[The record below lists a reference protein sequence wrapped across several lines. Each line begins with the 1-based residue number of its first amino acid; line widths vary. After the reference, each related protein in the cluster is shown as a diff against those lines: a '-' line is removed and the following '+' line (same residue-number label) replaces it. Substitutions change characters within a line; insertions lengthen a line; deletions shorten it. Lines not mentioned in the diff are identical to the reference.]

1 MALIQ
6 CYIMLRLWVP
16 GIRKECTAFIIK
28 GLEFRVL
35 EVWIQI
41 FRDFKIWKSFFR
53 NLETFMK
60 RGHILE
66 KGILSHI
73 AA

>member
-41 FRDFKIWKSFFR
+41 FRDFKI
-53 NLETFMK
+53 
-60 RGHILE
+60 
-66 KGILSHI
+66 
-73 AA
+73 